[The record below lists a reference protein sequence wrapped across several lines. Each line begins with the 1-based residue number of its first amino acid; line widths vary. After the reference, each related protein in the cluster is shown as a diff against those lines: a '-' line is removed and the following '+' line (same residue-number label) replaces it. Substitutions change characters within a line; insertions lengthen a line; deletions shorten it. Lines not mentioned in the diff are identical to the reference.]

1 MYWFNHMRLN
11 KSYKECI
18 VNTEKPMTLKHNFCL
33 YLHVEL
39 FSQKQGK
46 SDFFLDATCFT
57 ICWKSKLIIKFT
69 VYFYIVANIKI
80 T

>member
-1 MYWFNHMRLN
+1 MRLN

-57 ICWKSKLIIKFT
+57 IC
-69 VYFYIVANIKI
+69 
-80 T
+80 